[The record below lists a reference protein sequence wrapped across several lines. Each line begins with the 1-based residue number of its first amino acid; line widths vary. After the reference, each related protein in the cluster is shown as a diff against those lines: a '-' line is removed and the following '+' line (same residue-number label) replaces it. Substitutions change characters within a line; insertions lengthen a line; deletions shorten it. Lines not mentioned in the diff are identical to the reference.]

1 MKENSFTK
9 LGATRIILIVV
20 LALAGLIV
28 GAAAFLAPETTIIL
42 PGLFE
47 QNIASFIS

>member
-20 LALAGLIV
+20 LTLAGLIV
-28 GAAAFLAPETTIIL
+28 GATAFLAPETTIL